1 MPFCR
6 SCCDCLSHISH
17 FSIPVRFDNLAVRPY
32 VGKSG
37 QRRQKSDSTGLPV
50 KGNKRRAQQML
61 DNRLKELA
69 QQYEPFLDD
78 GRVLFLDFMRD
89 WLDNVMAYKVK
100 ENTLEQYNL
109 TFDRYISEHKPFH
122 GLKLQD
128 LTPPLLQSYYSEQV
142 KAGLSPNTMRKH
154 HANIHKC
161 LNHAVRLGLIAFNP
175 SAQVELPA
183 KQKYTGATACTP
195 EQLQDLLQLFRGD
208 PLETVLMLGIT
219 YGLRRSEVCGLRWD
233 AVDMEAGTLHICH
246 TAVKA
251 NGRVLYSDST
261 KTSTSNRVLPLTASM
276 REYLGSVRERQ
287 EENKRLFGRDYTDS
301 GYICVKPDGT
311 PIDPDFVTHHF
322 RRVLVANDVPVIRFH
337 DLRHSAVNTL
347 RKGGCDV
354 KDIQAWLGHSDV
366 STTLNIYSHILQGD
380 MARLGNVADAA
391 LFQAPK
397 AG

>member
-1 MPFCR
+1 MKVTGHLR
-6 SCCDCLSHISH
+6 AKRGIWQMV
-17 FSIPVRFDNLAVRPY
+17 FSYLDKD
-32 VGKSG
+32 GK
-37 QRRQKSDSTGLPV
+37 RRQKSESTGLPE

-61 DNRLKELA
+61 DKRLKELA

-109 TFDRYISEHKPFH
+109 TFDRYISEYKPFH
-122 GLKLQD
+122 GLKLQN
-128 LTPPLLQSYYSEQV
+128 LTPPMLQSYYSEQV
-142 KAGLSPNTMRKH
+142 KAGLSPNTVRKH

-161 LNHAVRLGLIAFNP
+161 LDYAVRLGLIAFNP

-195 EQLQDLLQLFRGD
+195 GQLQGLLQLFRGD
-208 PLETVLMLGIT
+208 PLETVLMLGIA

-261 KTSTSNRVLPLTASM
+261 KTATSNRVLPLTASM

-322 RRVLVANDVPVIRFH
+322 RRVLVANDVPIIRFH

-366 STTLNIYSHILQGD
+366 STTLNVYGHILQGD
-380 MARLGNVADAA
+380 MVRLGNVVDAA

>member
-1 MPFCR
+1 MKVTGHIR
-6 SCCDCLSHISH
+6 SKNGIWQMVFEYYD
-17 FSIPVRFDNLAVRPY
+17 
-32 VGKSG
+32 KSG
-37 QRRQKSDSTGLPV
+37 QRRQKSESTHLPE

-61 DNRLKELA
+61 DKRLKELA

-109 TFDRYISEHKPFH
+109 TFDRYISEYKPFH

-128 LTPPLLQSYYSEQV
+128 LPPPMLQSYYSEQV
-142 KAGLSPNTMRKH
+142 KAGLSPNTVRKH

-161 LNHAVRLGLIAFNP
+161 LDYAVRLGLIAFNP

-195 EQLQDLLQLFRGD
+195 GQLQGLLQLFRGD
-208 PLETVLMLGIT
+208 PLETVLMLGIA

-261 KTSTSNRVLPLTASM
+261 KTATSNRVLPLTASM

-322 RRVLVANDVPVIRFH
+322 RRVLVANDVPIIRFH

-366 STTLNIYSHILQGD
+366 STTLNIYGHILQGD
-380 MARLGNVADAA
+380 MARLGNVVDAA

>member
-1 MPFCR
+1 MKVTGHIR
-6 SCCDCLSHISH
+6 SKNDIWQMV
-17 FSIPVRFDNLAVRPY
+17 FEYYD
-32 VGKSG
+32 KSG
-37 QRRQKSDSTGLPV
+37 QRRQKSESTHLPV

-61 DNRLKELA
+61 DKRLKELA

-109 TFDRYISEHKPFH
+109 TFDRYISEYKPFH

-128 LTPPLLQSYYSEQV
+128 LTPPMLQSYYSEQV
-142 KAGLSPNTMRKH
+142 KAGLSPNTVRKH

-161 LNHAVRLGLIAFNP
+161 LDYAVRLGLIAFNP

-195 EQLQDLLQLFRGD
+195 GQLQGLLQLFRGD
-208 PLETVLMLGIT
+208 PLETVLMLGIA

-261 KTSTSNRVLPLTASM
+261 KTATSNRVLPLTASM

-322 RRVLVANDVPVIRFH
+322 RRVLVANDVPIIRFH

-366 STTLNIYSHILQGD
+366 STTLNIYGHILQGD
-380 MARLGNVADAA
+380 MVRLGNVVDAA

>member
-1 MPFCR
+1 MKVTGHIR
-6 SCCDCLSHISH
+6 SKNDIWQMV
-17 FSIPVRFDNLAVRPY
+17 FEYYD
-32 VGKSG
+32 KSG
-37 QRRQKSDSTGLPV
+37 QRRQKSESTHLPV

-61 DNRLKELA
+61 DKRLKELA

-109 TFDRYISEHKPFH
+109 TFDRYISEYKPFH

-128 LTPPLLQSYYSEQV
+128 LTPPMLQSYYSEQV
-142 KAGLSPNTMRKH
+142 KAGLSPNTVRKH

-161 LNHAVRLGLIAFNP
+161 LDYAVRLGMIAFNP

-195 EQLQDLLQLFRGD
+195 GQLQGLLQLFRGD
-208 PLETVLMLGIT
+208 PLETVLMLGIA

-261 KTSTSNRVLPLTASM
+261 KTATSNRVLPLTASM

-322 RRVLVANDVPVIRFH
+322 RRVLVANDVPIIRFH

-366 STTLNIYSHILQGD
+366 STTLNIYGHILQGD
-380 MARLGNVADAA
+380 MARLGNVVDAA

>member
-1 MPFCR
+1 MKVTGHLR
-6 SCCDCLSHISH
+6 AKRGIWQMV
-17 FSIPVRFDNLAVRPY
+17 FSYLDKD
-32 VGKSG
+32 GK
-37 QRRQKSDSTGLPV
+37 RRQKSESTGLPE

-61 DNRLKELA
+61 DKRLKELA
-69 QQYEPFLDD
+69 QQCEPFLDD

-109 TFDRYISEHKPFH
+109 TFDRYISEYKPFH

-128 LTPPLLQSYYSEQV
+128 LTPPMLQSYYSEQV
-142 KAGLSPNTMRKH
+142 KAGLSPNTVRKH

-161 LNHAVRLGLIAFNP
+161 LDYAVRLGLIAFNP

-195 EQLQDLLQLFRGD
+195 GQLQGLLQLFRGD
-208 PLETVLMLGIT
+208 PLETVLMLGIA

-261 KTSTSNRVLPLTASM
+261 KTATSNRVLPLTASM

-322 RRVLVANDVPVIRFH
+322 RRVLVANDVPIIRFH

-366 STTLNIYSHILQGD
+366 STTLNVYGHILQGD
-380 MARLGNVADAA
+380 MVRLGNVVDAA

-397 AG
+397 AD

>member
-1 MPFCR
+1 MKVTGHIR
-6 SCCDCLSHISH
+6 SKNDIWQMV
-17 FSIPVRFDNLAVRPY
+17 FEYYD
-32 VGKSG
+32 KSG
-37 QRRQKSDSTGLPV
+37 QRRQKSESTHLPE

-61 DNRLKELA
+61 DKRLKELA

-109 TFDRYISEHKPFH
+109 TFDRYISEYKPFH

-128 LTPPLLQSYYSEQV
+128 LTPPMLQSYYSEQV
-142 KAGLSPNTMRKH
+142 KAGLSPNTVRKH

-161 LNHAVRLGLIAFNP
+161 LDYAVRLGLIAFNP

-195 EQLQDLLQLFRGD
+195 GQLQGLLQLFRGD
-208 PLETVLMLGIT
+208 PLETVLMLGIA

-261 KTSTSNRVLPLTASM
+261 KTATSNRVLPLTASM

-322 RRVLVANDVPVIRFH
+322 RRVLVANDVPIIRFH

-366 STTLNIYSHILQGD
+366 STTLNIYGHILQGD
-380 MARLGNVADAA
+380 MVRLGNVVDAA

>member
-1 MPFCR
+1 MKVTGHLR
-6 SCCDCLSHISH
+6 AKRGIWQMV
-17 FSIPVRFDNLAVRPY
+17 FSYLDKD
-32 VGKSG
+32 GK
-37 QRRQKSDSTGLPV
+37 RRQKSESTGLPE

-61 DNRLKELA
+61 DKRLKELA

-109 TFDRYISEHKPFH
+109 TFDRYISEYKPFH

-128 LTPPLLQSYYSEQV
+128 LTPPMLQSYYSEQV
-142 KAGLSPNTMRKH
+142 KAGLSPNTVRKH

-161 LNHAVRLGLIAFNP
+161 LDYAVRLGLIAFNP

-195 EQLQDLLQLFRGD
+195 GQLQGLLQLFRGD
-208 PLETVLMLGIT
+208 PLETVLMLGIA

-261 KTSTSNRVLPLTASM
+261 KTATSNRVLPLTASM

-322 RRVLVANDVPVIRFH
+322 RRVLVANDVPIIRFH

-366 STTLNIYSHILQGD
+366 STTLNIYGHILQGD
-380 MARLGNVADAA
+380 MARLGNVVDAA

>member
-1 MPFCR
+1 MKVTGHLR
-6 SCCDCLSHISH
+6 AKRGIWQMV
-17 FSIPVRFDNLAVRPY
+17 FSYLDKD
-32 VGKSG
+32 GK
-37 QRRQKSDSTGLPV
+37 RRQKSESTGLPE

-61 DNRLKELA
+61 DKRLKELA

-109 TFDRYISEHKPFH
+109 TFDRYISEYKPFH

-128 LTPPLLQSYYSEQV
+128 LTPPMLQSYYSEQV
-142 KAGLSPNTMRKH
+142 KAGLSPNTVRKH

-161 LNHAVRLGLIAFNP
+161 LDYAVRLGLIAFNP

-195 EQLQDLLQLFRGD
+195 GQLQGLLQLFRGD
-208 PLETVLMLGIT
+208 PLETVLMLGIA

-261 KTSTSNRVLPLTASM
+261 KTATSNRVLPLTASM

-322 RRVLVANDVPVIRFH
+322 RRVLVANDVPIIRFH

-366 STTLNIYSHILQGD
+366 STTLNVYGHILQGD
-380 MARLGNVADAA
+380 MVRLGNVVDAA

>member
-154 HANIHKC
+154 HANIHKY

-175 SAQVELPA
+175 STQVELPA
-183 KQKYTGATACTP
+183 KQKYTGATTCTP

-219 YGLRRSEVCGLRWD
+219 YSLCRSEVCGLRWD
-233 AVDMEAGTLHICH
+233 AVDMDTGTLHICH

-251 NGRVLYSDST
+251 NSRVLYSDST
-261 KTSTSNRVLPLTASM
+261 KTATSNRVLPLTASM

-322 RRVLVANDVPVIRFH
+322 RRVLVANDVPIIRFH

-366 STTLNIYSHILQGD
+366 STTLNVYGHILQGD
-380 MARLGNVADAA
+380 MVRLGNVVDAA

>member
-1 MPFCR
+1 MV
-6 SCCDCLSHISH
+6 
-17 FSIPVRFDNLAVRPY
+17 FSYLDKD
-32 VGKSG
+32 GK
-37 QRRQKSDSTGLPV
+37 RRQKSESTGLPE

-61 DNRLKELA
+61 DKRLKELA

-109 TFDRYISEHKPFH
+109 TFDRYIAGYKPFH

-128 LTPPLLQSYYSEQV
+128 LTPPMLQSYYSEQV
-142 KAGLSPNTMRKH
+142 KAGLSPNTVRKH

-161 LNHAVRLGLIAFNP
+161 LDYAVRLGLIAFNP

-195 EQLQDLLQLFRGD
+195 GQLQGLLQLFRGD
-208 PLETVLMLGIT
+208 PLETVLMLGIA
-219 YGLRRSEVCGLRWD
+219 YGLRRSEMCGLRWD

-261 KTSTSNRVLPLTASM
+261 KTATSNRVLPLTASM

-322 RRVLVANDVPVIRFH
+322 RRVLVANDVPIIRFH

-366 STTLNIYSHILQGD
+366 STTLNVYGHILQGD
-380 MARLGNVADAA
+380 MVRLGNVVDAA

>member
-1 MPFCR
+1 MKVTGHIR
-6 SCCDCLSHISH
+6 SKNGIWQMVFEYYD
-17 FSIPVRFDNLAVRPY
+17 
-32 VGKSG
+32 KSG
-37 QRRQKSDSTGLPV
+37 QRRQKSESTHLPE

-61 DNRLKELA
+61 DKRLKELA

-109 TFDRYISEHKPFH
+109 TFDRYISEYKPFH

-128 LTPPLLQSYYSEQV
+128 LTPPMLQSYYSEQV
-142 KAGLSPNTMRKH
+142 KAGLSPNTVRKH

-161 LNHAVRLGLIAFNP
+161 LDYAVRLGLIAFNP

-195 EQLQDLLQLFRGD
+195 GQLQGLLQLFRGD
-208 PLETVLMLGIT
+208 PLETVLMLGIA

-251 NGRVLYSDST
+251 NGRVLYSDSP
-261 KTSTSNRVLPLTASM
+261 KTATSNRVLPLTASM

-322 RRVLVANDVPVIRFH
+322 RRVLVANDVPIIRFH

-366 STTLNIYSHILQGD
+366 STTLNIYGHILQGD
-380 MARLGNVADAA
+380 MARLGNVVDAA

>member
-1 MPFCR
+1 MKVTGHIR
-6 SCCDCLSHISH
+6 SKNGIWQMVFEYYD
-17 FSIPVRFDNLAVRPY
+17 
-32 VGKSG
+32 KSG
-37 QRRQKSDSTGLPV
+37 QRRQKSESTHLPE

-61 DNRLKELA
+61 DKRLKELA

-109 TFDRYISEHKPFH
+109 TFDRYISEYKPFH

-128 LTPPLLQSYYSEQV
+128 LTPPMLQSYYSEQV
-142 KAGLSPNTMRKH
+142 KAGLSPNTVRKH

-161 LNHAVRLGLIAFNP
+161 LDYAVRLGLIAFNP

-195 EQLQDLLQLFRGD
+195 GQLQGLLQLFRGD
-208 PLETVLMLGIT
+208 PLETVLMLGIA

-261 KTSTSNRVLPLTASM
+261 KTATSNRVLPLTASM

-322 RRVLVANDVPVIRFH
+322 RRVLVANDVPIIRFH

-366 STTLNIYSHILQGD
+366 STTLNIYGHILQGD
-380 MARLGNVADAA
+380 MVRLGNVVDAA

>member
-1 MPFCR
+1 MKVTGHIR
-6 SCCDCLSHISH
+6 SKNGIWQMVFEYYD
-17 FSIPVRFDNLAVRPY
+17 
-32 VGKSG
+32 KSG
-37 QRRQKSDSTGLPV
+37 QRRQKSESTHLPE

-61 DNRLKELA
+61 DKRLKELA

-109 TFDRYISEHKPFH
+109 TFDRYISEYKPFH

-128 LTPPLLQSYYSEQV
+128 LTPPMLQSYYSEQV
-142 KAGLSPNTMRKH
+142 KAGLSPNTVRKH

-161 LNHAVRLGLIAFNP
+161 LDYAVRLGLIAFNP

-195 EQLQDLLQLFRGD
+195 GQLQGLLQLFRGD
-208 PLETVLMLGIT
+208 PLETVLMLGIA

-261 KTSTSNRVLPLTASM
+261 KTATSNRVLPLTASM

-322 RRVLVANDVPVIRFH
+322 RRVLVANDVPIIRFH

-366 STTLNIYSHILQGD
+366 STTYNLYGYILQGD
-380 MARLGNVADAA
+380 MARLGNVVDTAI
-391 LFQAPK
+391 FQAPK

>member
-1 MPFCR
+1 MKVTGHIR
-6 SCCDCLSHISH
+6 SKNGIWQMVFEYYD
-17 FSIPVRFDNLAVRPY
+17 
-32 VGKSG
+32 KSG
-37 QRRQKSDSTGLPV
+37 QRRQKSESTHLPE

-61 DNRLKELA
+61 DKRLKELA

-109 TFDRYISEHKPFH
+109 TFDRYISEYKPFH

-128 LTPPLLQSYYSEQV
+128 LTPPMLQSYYSEQV
-142 KAGLSPNTMRKH
+142 KAGLSPNTVRKH

-161 LNHAVRLGLIAFNP
+161 LDYAVRLGMIAFNP

-195 EQLQDLLQLFRGD
+195 GQLQGLLQLFRGD
-208 PLETVLMLGIT
+208 PLETVLMLGIA

-261 KTSTSNRVLPLTASM
+261 KTATSNRVLPLTASM

-322 RRVLVANDVPVIRFH
+322 RRVLVANDVPIIRFH

-366 STTLNIYSHILQGD
+366 STTLNIYGHILQGD
-380 MARLGNVADAA
+380 MVRLGNVVDAA

>member
-1 MPFCR
+1 MKVTGHLR
-6 SCCDCLSHISH
+6 AKRGIWQMV
-17 FSIPVRFDNLAVRPY
+17 FSYLDKD
-32 VGKSG
+32 GK
-37 QRRQKSDSTGLPV
+37 RRQKSESTGLPE

-61 DNRLKELA
+61 DKRLKELA

-109 TFDRYISEHKPFH
+109 TFDRYIAGYKPFH

-128 LTPPLLQSYYSEQV
+128 LTPPMLQSYYSEQV
-142 KAGLSPNTMRKH
+142 KAGLSPNTVRKH

-161 LNHAVRLGLIAFNP
+161 LDYAVRLGLIAFNP

-195 EQLQDLLQLFRGD
+195 GQLQGLLQLFRGD
-208 PLETVLMLGIT
+208 PLETVLMLGIA
-219 YGLRRSEVCGLRWD
+219 YGLRRSEMCGLRWD

-261 KTSTSNRVLPLTASM
+261 KTATSNRVLPLTASM

-322 RRVLVANDVPVIRFH
+322 RRVLVANDVPIIRFH

-366 STTLNIYSHILQGD
+366 STTLNVYGHILQGD
-380 MARLGNVADAA
+380 MVRLGNVVDAA

>member
-1 MPFCR
+1 MKVTGHLR
-6 SCCDCLSHISH
+6 AKRGIWQMV
-17 FSIPVRFDNLAVRPY
+17 FSYLDKD
-32 VGKSG
+32 GK
-37 QRRQKSDSTGLPV
+37 RRQKSESTGLPE

-61 DNRLKELA
+61 DKRLKELA

-109 TFDRYISEHKPFH
+109 TFDRYISEYKPFH

-128 LTPPLLQSYYSEQV
+128 LTPPMLQSYYSEQV
-142 KAGLSPNTMRKH
+142 KAGLSPNTVRKH

-161 LNHAVRLGLIAFNP
+161 LDYAVRLGLIAFNP

-195 EQLQDLLQLFRGD
+195 GQLQGLLQLFRGD
-208 PLETVLMLGIT
+208 PLETVLMLGIA
-219 YGLRRSEVCGLRWD
+219 YGLRRSEMCGLRWD

-261 KTSTSNRVLPLTASM
+261 KTATSNRVLPLTASM

-322 RRVLVANDVPVIRFH
+322 RRVLVANDVPIIRFH

-366 STTLNIYSHILQGD
+366 STTLNVYGHILQGD
-380 MARLGNVADAA
+380 MVRLGNVVDAA

>member
-1 MPFCR
+1 MKVTGHLR
-6 SCCDCLSHISH
+6 AKRGIWQMV
-17 FSIPVRFDNLAVRPY
+17 FSYLDKD
-32 VGKSG
+32 GK
-37 QRRQKSDSTGLPV
+37 RRQKSESTGLPE

-61 DNRLKELA
+61 DKRLKELA

-109 TFDRYISEHKPFH
+109 TFDRYISEYKPFH

-142 KAGLSPNTMRKH
+142 KAGLSPNTVRKH

-161 LNHAVRLGLIAFNP
+161 LDYAVRLGLIAFNP

-195 EQLQDLLQLFRGD
+195 GQLQGLLQLFRGD
-208 PLETVLMLGIT
+208 PLETVLMLGIA
-219 YGLRRSEVCGLRWD
+219 YGLRRSEMCGLRWD

-261 KTSTSNRVLPLTASM
+261 KTATSNRVLPLTASM

-322 RRVLVANDVPVIRFH
+322 RRVLVANDVPIIRFH

-366 STTLNIYSHILQGD
+366 STTLNVYGHILQGD
-380 MARLGNVADAA
+380 MVRLGNVVDAA